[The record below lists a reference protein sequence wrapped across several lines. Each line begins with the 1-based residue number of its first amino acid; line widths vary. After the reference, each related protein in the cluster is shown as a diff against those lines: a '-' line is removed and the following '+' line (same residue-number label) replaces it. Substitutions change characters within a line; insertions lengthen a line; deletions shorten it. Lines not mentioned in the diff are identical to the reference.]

1 MKRVLWLV
9 VLTAAFGLGAVL
21 AYHNTIGVPLD
32 YLAGRSE
39 RPLVLWLL
47 LSFVLGCALTFL
59 WAAIRSLRLRTEM
72 RGLRQRLSRAEA
84 ELKTLR
90 GLPLKD
96 A

>member
-1 MKRVLWLV
+1 MRRMLWLI

-21 AYHNTIGVPLD
+21 AYHNTVSVPLD

-47 LSFVLGCALTFL
+47 LSFLLGAALTFL
-59 WAAIRSLRLRTEM
+59 WALIRSLRLSAEA
-72 RGLRQRLSRAEA
+72 RGLRQRLSRTEA

-90 GLPLKD
+90 GLPLKE

>member
-1 MKRVLWLV
+1 MWRVLWLT

-21 AYHNTIGVPLD
+21 AYHNTDPVPLD

-39 RPLVLWLL
+39 RPLVVWLL

-59 WAAIRSLRLRTEM
+59 WAVIRSIRLSAEV
-72 RGLRQRLSRAEA
+72 RGLRQRLSRTEV

-90 GLPLKD
+90 DLPLKGP
-96 A
+96 